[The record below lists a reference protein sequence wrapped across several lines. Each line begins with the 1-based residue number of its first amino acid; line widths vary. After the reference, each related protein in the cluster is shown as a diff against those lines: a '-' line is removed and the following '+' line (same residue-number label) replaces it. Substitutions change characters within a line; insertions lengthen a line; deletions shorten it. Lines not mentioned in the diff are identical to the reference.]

1 MTEDATLHTT
11 PKKSPKN
18 PNQKYVKCC
27 MKGSIRQIL
36 LQTSLVQFSTTCL
49 KMPFMEFF
57 IKIQP
62 NTEAF
67 EGFVKSVSSVPST
80 SSLSKAT

>member
-27 MKGSIRQIL
+27 MKGSIRQVL

-49 KMPFMEFF
+49 
-57 IKIQP
+57 KIQP

-80 SSLSKAT
+80 SFFSTAT